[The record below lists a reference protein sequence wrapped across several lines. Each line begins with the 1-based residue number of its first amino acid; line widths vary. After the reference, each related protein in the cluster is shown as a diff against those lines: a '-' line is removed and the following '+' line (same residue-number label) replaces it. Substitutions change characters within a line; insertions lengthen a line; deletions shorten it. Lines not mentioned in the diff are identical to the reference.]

1 MAEEDMMRARPQMVA
16 MPEMGARPPMDAAM
30 DTMPPMERPPMPREG
45 MPEGMPP
52 EAVERLMQPSEEI
65 GAVLVARLSNM
76 SPDELRMLDSAIT
89 PQVAQVLM
97 RLLPELAELV
107 AQIDQG
113 GQGEDAMMGALGS
126 M

>member
-1 MAEEDMMRARPQMVA
+1 MAEEDMMC
-16 MPEMGARPPMDAAM
+16 
-30 DTMPPMERPPMPREG
+30 ERPPMPRMEG
-45 MPEGMPP
+45 ANMPRELMPMPRERMPERMPP
-52 EAVERLMQPSEEI
+52 EAVERLMRPSEEI

-76 SPDELRMLDSAIT
+76 SPEELRMLDSAIT

>member
-1 MAEEDMMRARPQMVA
+1 MAEEDMMG
-16 MPEMGARPPMDAAM
+16 ERPPMPPM
-30 DTMPPMERPPMPREG
+30 DGAMPPMERPPMPRE
-45 MPEGMPP
+45 PLPAQMPP
-52 EAVERLMQPSEEI
+52 EAVARLLQPSEEM
-65 GAVLVARLSNM
+65 GAVLVASLSNM
-76 SPDELRMLDSAIT
+76 SPEELRMLDSAIT

-113 GQGEDAMMGALGS
+113 GQGGDAMMGALGS

>member
-1 MAEEDMMRARPQMVA
+1 MAEEDMM
-16 MPEMGARPPMDAAM
+16 G
-30 DTMPPMERPPMPREG
+30 ERPPMPEMEGANMPRERMPMPRER
-45 MPEGMPP
+45 MPERMPP
-52 EAVERLMQPSEEI
+52 AAVERLMNTSEEI
-65 GAVLVARLSNM
+65 VAVLVARLSNM
-76 SPDELRMLDSAIT
+76 SPEELRMLDSAIT

>member
-1 MAEEDMMRARPQMVA
+1 MAEEMNPSA
-16 MPEMGARPPMDAAM
+16 MG
-30 DTMPPMERPPMPREG
+30 ERPPMQDMQGANMPNPGRE
-45 MPEGMPP
+45 MPA
-52 EAVERLMQPSEEI
+52 EAQQRLMQPSQEI
-65 GAVLVARLSNM
+65 GAVLMARISIM

>member
-30 DTMPPMERPPMPREG
+30 DTMPPMERPPMPEQ
-45 MPEGMPP
+45 MPEKMPP

-76 SPDELRMLDSAIT
+76 SPEELRMLDSAIT

>member
-1 MAEEDMMRARPQMVA
+1 MAEEDMMG
-16 MPEMGARPPMDAAM
+16 ESPPMLEMEGAN
-30 DTMPPMERPPMPREG
+30 MPRERMPMPRER
-45 MPEGMPP
+45 MPERMPP
-52 EAVERLMQPSEEI
+52 EAVERLMRPSEEI

-76 SPDELRMLDSAIT
+76 SPEELRMLDSAIT

>member
-30 DTMPPMERPPMPREG
+30 DTMPPMERPPMPEQ
-45 MPEGMPP
+45 MPP

-76 SPDELRMLDSAIT
+76 SPEELRMLDSAIT

>member
-1 MAEEDMMRARPQMVA
+1 MAEEDMM
-16 MPEMGARPPMDAAM
+16 GGRPPMDAAM
-30 DTMPPMERPPMPREG
+30 DTMPPMERPPMPREP
-45 MPEGMPP
+45 MPEQMPP
-52 EAVERLMQPSEEI
+52 DAVERLMQPSEEI

-76 SPDELRMLDSAIT
+76 SPEELRMLDSAIT

-113 GQGEDAMMGALGS
+113 GQGGDAMMGALGGR
-126 M
+126 

>member
-1 MAEEDMMRARPQMVA
+1 MAEEDMM
-16 MPEMGARPPMDAAM
+16 G
-30 DTMPPMERPPMPREG
+30 ERPPIPEMEGANMPRER
-45 MPEGMPP
+45 MPERMPP
-52 EAVERLMQPSEEI
+52 ESVERLMRPSEEI

-76 SPDELRMLDSAIT
+76 SPEELRMLDSAIT

>member
-1 MAEEDMMRARPQMVA
+1 MAEEDMMGERPPM
-16 MPEMGARPPMDAAM
+16 PPMDAAM
-30 DTMPPMERPPMPREG
+30 DTMPPMERPPMPREP
-45 MPEGMPP
+45 MPEQMPP
-52 EAVERLMQPSEEI
+52 DAVERLMQPSEEI

-76 SPDELRMLDSAIT
+76 SPEELRMLDSAIT

-113 GQGEDAMMGALGS
+113 GQGGDAMMGALGS

>member
-1 MAEEDMMRARPQMVA
+1 MAEEDMMG
-16 MPEMGARPPMDAAM
+16 ERPP
-30 DTMPPMERPPMPREG
+30 MPPMERPPMPREP
-45 MPEGMPP
+45 MPEQMPP
-52 EAVERLMQPSEEI
+52 DAVERLMQPSEEI

-76 SPDELRMLDSAIT
+76 SPEELRMLDSAIT

-113 GQGEDAMMGALGS
+113 GQGGDAMMGALGG

>member
-1 MAEEDMMRARPQMVA
+1 MAEEDMM
-16 MPEMGARPPMDAAM
+16 G
-30 DTMPPMERPPMPREG
+30 ERPPMPEMEGANMPRERMPMPRER
-45 MPEGMPP
+45 MPERMPP
-52 EAVERLMQPSEEI
+52 EAVERLMRPSEEI

-76 SPDELRMLDSAIT
+76 SPEELRMLDSAIT

-107 AQIDQG
+107 DQISQS

>member
-1 MAEEDMMRARPQMVA
+1 MKSPISMVREISLTIWARY
-16 MPEMGARPPMDAAM
+16 
-30 DTMPPMERPPMPREG
+30 TMPPMERPPMPREG
-45 MPEGMPP
+45 MPEQMPP

-113 GQGEDAMMGALGS
+113 GQGDAMMGALGS

>member
-1 MAEEDMMRARPQMVA
+1 MAEEDMM
-16 MPEMGARPPMDAAM
+16 G
-30 DTMPPMERPPMPREG
+30 ERPPMPRMEG
-45 MPEGMPP
+45 ANMPRERMPMPRERMPERMPP
-52 EAVERLMQPSEEI
+52 EAVERLMRPSEEI

-76 SPDELRMLDSAIT
+76 SPEELRMLDSAIT

>member
-1 MAEEDMMRARPQMVA
+1 MAEEDMMGGRPQ
-16 MPEMGARPPMDAAM
+16 MDAAM
-30 DTMPPMERPPMPREG
+30 DTMPPMERPPMPREP
-45 MPEGMPP
+45 MPEQMPP

-76 SPDELRMLDSAIT
+76 SPEELRMLDSAIT

-113 GQGEDAMMGALGS
+113 GQGGDAMMGALGG

>member
-30 DTMPPMERPPMPREG
+30 DTMPPMERPPMPR
-45 MPEGMPP
+45 EGMPP